1 MEREFEET
9 RLESVSHHESEMR
22 KLEAHYRDIVD
33 GLEREVQY
41 LRMQD
46 EPRIVTPKND
56 RLKAE
61 SMLIEEFQTHNW
73 QLKSLKDQYEAEIEA
88 MRYENQLDLT
98 KAKEENN
105 NHIEA
110 LMLQIALLTNDA
122 EKKEAII
129 SEMKSKL
136 KPELVD

>member
-9 RLESVSHHESEMR
+9 RLECVSHHESEMR

-61 SMLIEEFQTHNW
+61 SMLIDEFQSLDL

-98 KAKEENN
+98 KAKE
-105 NHIEA
+105 
-110 LMLQIALLTNDA
+110 
-122 EKKEAII
+122 
-129 SEMKSKL
+129 
-136 KPELVD
+136 